1 MLFISKQ
8 VIILSEIDKN
18 AINYPTR
25 GKGKKKEDNPPEFSI
40 EGGGSR
46 PDSIFFHPKFF
57 NINI

>member
-46 PDSIFFHPKFF
+46 PFHLFSSKIF
-57 NINI
+57 

>member
-18 AINYPTR
+18 YLTR
-25 GKGKKKEDNPPEFSI
+25 EKDKKKEDNPPEFSI

-46 PDSIFFHPKFF
+46 PDSIFFHPNFF